1 MKVREILRQHGAI
14 VAAVL
19 LCAFHF
25 CSFRPG
31 SQPIVTDVRF
41 FIYFAWRLAEGA
53 VPHLDYFENKTQ
65 LASFAGAL
73 FHKLGDLLG
82 ADPLMAIR
90 WGYLTLAAVGG
101 LVAYSVLRR
110 LGRDRA
116 VAGGLGLLA
125 YCSFGLLGV
134 MPAIGNIPKLL
145 MALGGSIAAL
155 LLYRRRWFWAGVVG
169 ALAFM
174 DWQVG
179 GLVGLAALVTAALY
193 GAPRMR
199 AVLRVVAGGVAGL
212 VPFLV
217 YYGVNGALAIAVR
230 QVVGSSLI
238 RASATLARRGL
249 SDRLDKIAQVAKG
262 ACPSQ
267 QWLFCLGLVGM
278 AVVAWWLWRRRRED
292 SARLLLPLAIY
303 HFGVIAFSLI
313 DFQYYGDFFLLLH
326 SVAFFLGVTWV
337 ALFGLIES
345 TVAERRRLIVA
356 AVALVLVFA
365 FARPGLLRP
374 RFDLVTPIAAPGA
387 TLTDQRRVADA
398 LNVRLGDGSVA
409 FMQNSEL
416 LFLMRR
422 QNSLP
427 LAYCNVPVWSYY
439 RQAPDE
445 PLTTTCARLLLSSG
459 ADALVPPRSLG
470 YDFLMRNGY
479 VVVPLTS
486 DGGRYS
492 VKVAIRSPA
501 APALP

>member
-1 MKVREILRQHGAI
+1 MTAREILRRHGAI
-14 VAAVL
+14 VAAAV

-25 CSFRPG
+25 SSFGPG
-31 SQPIVTDVRF
+31 SQPIVTDIRF
-41 FIYFAWRLAEGA
+41 FVYFAWRVAEGA

-65 LASFAGAL
+65 LASFAGAF

-82 ADPLMAIR
+82 VDPLMAIR
-90 WGYLTLAAVGG
+90 WGYLAIAAVGG
-101 LVAYSVLRR
+101 LVAYAVLRR
-110 LGRDRA
+110 LGQDRV

-145 MALGGSIAAL
+145 MAIGGSVAAL
-155 LLYRRRWFWAGVVG
+155 LLYRQRWFWAGVAG

-179 GLVGLAALVTAALY
+179 GLVGLAALATAALY

-212 VPFLV
+212 APFLL
-217 YYGVNGALAIAVR
+217 YYGVNGALGSAVR
-230 QVVGSSLI
+230 QVIGSSLF
-238 RASATLARRGL
+238 RGSATLAQRDL
-249 SDRLDKIAQVAKG
+249 SDRLDKIVDVVNL

-267 QWLFCLGLVGM
+267 QWLVYLGLTGM
-278 AVVAWWLWRRRRED
+278 AVTAWWLWRRRHED
-292 SARLLLPLAIY
+292 AARLLLPLGIY
-303 HFGVIAFSLI
+303 HYGVVAFSLI

-326 SVAFFLGVTWV
+326 SVAFFLGVVWV
-337 ALFGLIES
+337 ALYGLIES
-345 TVAERRRLIVA
+345 TVAERWRPIVA

-365 FARPGLLRP
+365 SARPGLLRP
-374 RFDLVTPIAAPGA
+374 RFELVTPIAAPGA
-387 TLTDQRRVADA
+387 TLTDQRSVADA
-398 LNVRLGDGSVA
+398 LNARLGDGSVA

-416 LFLMRR
+416 LFLMGRR
-422 QNSLP
+422 NTLP
-427 LAYCNVPVWSYY
+427 LAYCNVPVWSYH
-439 RQAPDE
+439 RQTPDE
-445 PLTTTCARLLLSSG
+445 PFATTCARLLLSSG
-459 ADALVPPRSLG
+459 ADALVPPGWLG

-479 VVVPLTS
+479 VVVPLSS

-492 VKVAIRSPA
+492 VKVAIRATA